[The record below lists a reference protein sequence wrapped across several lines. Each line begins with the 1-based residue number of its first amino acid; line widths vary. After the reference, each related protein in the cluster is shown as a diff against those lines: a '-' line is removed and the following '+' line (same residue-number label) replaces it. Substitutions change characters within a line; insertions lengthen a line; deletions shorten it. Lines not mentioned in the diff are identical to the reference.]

1 MLQETTPTPNKK
13 PKRNKTARKKSV
25 KKCNRHR
32 AVMKPKFLEKHVK
45 SLRSVSLTGN
55 GKRRVT

>member
-25 KKCNRHR
+25 KKVPSPSGSYETKIF
-32 AVMKPKFLEKHVK
+32 AEKC
-45 SLRSVSLTGN
+45 
-55 GKRRVT
+55 